1 MANAR
6 TPVPFTRASSAGLAG
21 KRAAACLRLEEQSS
35 ADPRR
40 AEQRSRPE
48 GPRSR
53 GALGVVRGNGQA
65 FPLTRRK
72 GEKVVWSEYVVL
84 TEEEQ
89 HR

>member
-1 MANAR
+1 
-6 TPVPFTRASSAGLAG
+6 
-21 KRAAACLRLEEQSS
+21 
-35 ADPRR
+35 
-40 AEQRSRPE
+40 
-48 GPRSR
+48 
-53 GALGVVRGNGQA
+53 GVVRGNGQA